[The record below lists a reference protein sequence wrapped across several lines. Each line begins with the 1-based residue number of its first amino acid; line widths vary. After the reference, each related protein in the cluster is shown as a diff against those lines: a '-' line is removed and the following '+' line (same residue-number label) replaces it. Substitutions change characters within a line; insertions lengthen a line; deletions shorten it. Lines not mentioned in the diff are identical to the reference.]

1 MLLDQVVERPHGKFY
16 WTCHSTM
23 ELQCHIMISRGRSSR
38 AMTPPILARIIKS
51 HFQFRRLDPNV
62 CSPALVFRYWKFNNH
77 TATTEVETEHF
88 GGDLRA
94 PPAEV
99 TTFELF
105 CTFNS
110 IICHFCERWMSL
122 FPCGSQTPNPV
133 WKWQASCQNHHPAHD
148 GSPRSGQQGFKHWQI
163 KTAWK
168 KIKFFSGGET
178 FRERELW
185 KPFPPY
191 SWQND
196 ALLWIYISLSVPVWL
211 RAATAENHRFFSTRQ
226 CPWCVS
232 LALLFTFQGDQ
243 EALTLHTE
251 QTFNR
256 CQTNCKTANDRDLM
270 GAKS

>member
-1 MLLDQVVERPHGKFY
+1 MLLDQVVERAHGKFY

-51 HFQFRRLDPNV
+51 HFQVRRLDPNV

-110 IICHFCERWMSL
+110 IICQFCERWMSL

-163 KTAWK
+163 NTAWK
-168 KIKFFSGGET
+168 KSSFFQEEKLS
-178 FRERELW
+178 ERENCGSL
-185 KPFPPY
+185 FLRTADRTMHFCE
-191 SWQND
+191 STFHFQFQSD
-196 ALLWIYISLSVPVWL
+196 SELLQQKTIDFFQQDSV
-211 RAATAENHRFFSTRQ
+211 RD
-226 CPWCVS
+226 VS
-232 LALLFTFQGDQ
+232 
-243 EALTLHTE
+243 H
-251 QTFNR
+251 
-256 CQTNCKTANDRDLM
+256 
-270 GAKS
+270 